1 MTTMARV
8 PGWTAPAGLY
18 ARPVTTLQVVLS
30 AASGV
35 TALWLIVLIGL
46 DRLPDDPVY
55 AALGLVEVGVVVQL
69 VVGLVMVFGGL
80 HDGVNLAAYV
90 GYLVGALLILPVA
103 VLWSLGERTR
113 AGTGVLLVGVI
124 LIPALCLR
132 LHELWSL
139 R

>member
-1 MTTMARV
+1 M
-8 PGWTAPAGLY
+8 
-18 ARPVTTLQVVLS
+18 TTLQIVLS

-35 TALWLIVLIGL
+35 AALWLIVLIGL
-46 DRLPDDPVY
+46 DRLPGDSVY
-55 AALGLVEVGVVVQL
+55 AVLGLIEVGVGVQL
-69 VVGLVMVFGGL
+69 VVGLVMVFGG
-80 HDGVNLAAYV
+80 HDGVNVAAYV

-124 LIPALCLR
+124 VIPALCLR
-132 LHELWSL
+132 LQDLWSV